1 MVLVHD
7 RTAEFSFYRPQAR
20 SVHLVG
26 DFNNWQDKVL
36 PMSRGPDGYWRLAVS
51 LPAGTFRFRYQADG
65 EWFVDYAAFGLDPG
79 PFGLD
84 SIVVVPAKA
93 QPRKSLS
100 SA

>member
-1 MVLVHD
+1 MVLVHGNSV
-7 RTAEFSFYRPQAR
+7 EFSFYRPQAQ

-26 DFNNWQDKVL
+26 DFNGWQDNAL
-36 PMSRGPDGYWRLAVS
+36 PMRRGSDGYWRLAVR

-84 SIVVVPAKA
+84 SMVVVPVEAH
-93 QPRKSLS
+93 PRTSLS